1 MKSFGTSRDIQKCAS
16 TSAVRLKVPDNTVEK
31 DPAYY
36 LFITQQSSDLPST
49 QADFALLIYYQQRPL
64 HQRNSPNLPSQNSTE
79 MEQQMT
85 PHYIKVVLAAS
96 LQYLQ
101 SAIYIFYSLMKKL
114 LTVHR
119 TWRCSQNRIDYHQAR
134 MSINYS
140 PLGWTHPPCLT
151 LCLSYTFP
159 LTSIVVP
166 KQNIPTN
173 KQNETIMLVPKL
185 ICL

>member
-1 MKSFGTSRDIQKCAS
+1 MKSFGTSRDIQKRAS

-36 LFITQQSSDLPST
+36 LFTTQQSSDLPST

-85 PHYIKVVLAAS
+85 PHYIKGVLAAS

-101 SAIYIFYSLMKKL
+101 SAIYIFYSLLKKL
-114 LTVHR
+114 LTGYIAHGGAVKIELITTR
-119 TWRCSQNRIDYHQAR
+119 QECLLI
-134 MSINYS
+134 I
-140 PLGWTHPPCLT
+140 PLQDGHIRPVSLFVFHIHF
-151 LCLSYTFP
+151 L
-159 LTSIVVP
+159 
-166 KQNIPTN
+166 
-173 KQNETIMLVPKL
+173 
-185 ICL
+185 